1 MNFIAK
7 FRVEH
12 TGGPGLQQLKSIQ
25 ALRALAAVAVM
36 VSHLYGVENK
46 HTGGTPILSEMAL
59 VGVSGVDLFFVI
71 SGFIMVWIAGDA
83 DPGVRNAGKFM
94 FARIMRIYPIWWLF
108 AAAMSAY
115 LFITYVVPWDAEGV
129 AQMVISVCQHL
140 LNSTLLIPHKALP
153 VLQVGWT
160 LIHEVYFYAMFAAL
174 LLLPQVYRV
183 PALVVWAVIIV
194 ASISAQLTGFYADS
208 LIALLLFPMTL
219 EFLLGAAAAWLLKGT
234 DGAFRWLALV
244 IGLVWLAF
252 AMVSVDFTEALY
264 SAPTQRTLFYGP
276 AFALLVYA
284 LVAFEQKNRLA
295 EFIPQSLVRLGDW
308 SYSLYLCHLLVISAV
323 ARLFYPQF
331 GSPGIIDNLVF
342 LGLAVSAAILISA
355 LSFYI
360 FESPVQNASRRLRDR
375 WFGRTT
381 PATNSPHAGNSPLTE
396 GKSDC

>member
-25 ALRALAAVAVM
+25 ALRALAALAVM

-46 HTGGTPILSEMAL
+46 HSGGAPILSEMAL

-71 SGFIMVWIAGDA
+71 SGFIMVWIAGDLDA
-83 DPGVRNAGKFM
+83 GVKNAGKFI
-94 FARIMRIYPIWWLF
+94 FSRIMRIYPVWWLF

-115 LFITYVVPWDAEGV
+115 LLITYGVPWDSDV
-129 AQMVISVCQHL
+129 AAGLEISGWQHL
-140 LNSTLLIPHKALP
+140 LNSMLLIPHTALP

-160 LIHEVYFYAMFAAL
+160 LIHEMYFYVVFAAL
-174 LLLPQVYRV
+174 LLLPRAYRV
-183 PALVVWAVIIV
+183 PAFVVWAVIIV

-208 LIALLLFPMTL
+208 LFALLLFPMTL
-219 EFLLGAAAAWLLKGT
+219 EFLLGAGAAWLLKAT
-234 DGAFRWLALV
+234 DGAFRWPALA
-244 IGLVWLAF
+244 IGLVWLAL

-284 LVAFEQKNRLA
+284 LVAFEQQTRLA
-295 EFIPQSLVRLGDW
+295 EVIPQSFVRLGDW

-331 GSPGIIDNLVF
+331 GNAGIIDNLVF
-342 LGLAVSAAILISA
+342 LCLAASAAILVSA
-355 LSFYI
+355 VSFYI
-360 FESPVQNASRRLRDR
+360 FERPVQNASRRLRDQ
-375 WFGRTT
+375 WFGRAM
-381 PATNSPHAGNSPLTE
+381 PAATSPHAGKSPLT
-396 GKSDC
+396 